1 MRRRDTLAGLSSA
14 AVYWT
19 LRGSAAARQL
29 AGGARVGFL
38 HPRLTSVVAALRLVA
53 TREGLGLVQ
62 GSHSPIELISRVSDG
77 NLDRLAAYAHE
88 LAEMDVDV
96 IIAISPSGVMA
107 ARGATSTIPIV
118 AVDLETD
125 PVAAGLADSL
135 GQPGRNITGVFLDLA
150 EVSAKCLQLLEEIIP
165 RLGRVGV
172 LWDPSTGPYQ
182 LAAVEKAAA
191 AGHTVLLVHRTD
203 TLGQV
208 DQAFRSVREQGARA
222 TLILSS
228 PLFAGNSAKVA
239 EFATRDRLAAITLFP
254 ELARNGGLLAYGPD
268 LQALFRQGGAMARR
282 ILEGTEPRH
291 LPIER
296 PSRFELVINAKTARM
311 LGLDLPTSL
320 LAFADEVVK

>member
-1 MRRRDTLAGLSSA
+1 
-14 AVYWT
+14 
-19 LRGSAAARQL
+19 
-29 AGGARVGFL
+29 
-38 HPRLTSVVAALRLVA
+38 
-53 TREGLGLVQ
+53 
-62 GSHSPIELISRVSDG
+62 
-77 NLDRLAAYAHE
+77 
-88 LAEMDVDV
+88 MDVDV

-191 AGHTVLLVHRTD
+191 AGHTVLLVHGTD

-254 ELARNGGLLAYGPD
+254 EFARNGGLLAYGPD

-320 LAFADEVVK
+320 LAFADEVVE